1 MRKDITYSW
10 LVILFIG
17 IITGTIGAIKQ
28 LLMPIVV
35 CKDFHFEK
43 VVYLTTDKQDS
54 LFISLDY
61 AYPVAIAGTPKS
73 TTCQA
78 IQQSVCRILLG
89 DAFVDMKPQQALE
102 AYAALKHTEYIQNNL
117 PLMQEWEMDNPD
129 QPHGVTM
136 FNQELII
143 SASPLSTG
151 HGIWSYGIDIYEYT
165 GGAHGNNYLI
175 IQNYDLSAQGLVTE
189 EDLFRPDYF
198 EPLHKLLV
206 SALIEQTEEAST
218 ERELKK
224 LGYSI
229 EDIVPNDN
237 FSVSEEGITYVYN
250 PYEIAPYA
258 MGRTRIFLPWDTIC
272 NLLSY

>member
-1 MRKDITYSW
+1 MRTDIIYSW
-10 LVILFIG
+10 ITILILGLFAGVIGLVRQAAAPVVIC
-17 IITGTIGAIKQ
+17 KQ
-28 LLMPIVV
+28 Y
-35 CKDFHFEK
+35 HFDK
-43 VVYLTTDKQDS
+43 VVYLTQDRQDS
-54 LFISLDY
+54 LSMSFDY
-61 AYPVAIAGTPKS
+61 IVPHYSIANENAPY
-73 TTCQA
+73 
-78 IQQSVCRILLG
+78 QQLARTVCAAVLG

-129 QPHGVTM
+129 QPHGATM

-143 SASPLSTG
+143 NASPLSTG

-175 IQNYDLSAQGLVTE
+175 IQNYDLSTQGLVTE

-237 FSVSEEGITYVYN
+237 FSVSAEGITYVYN

-258 MGRTRIFLPWDTIC
+258 MGRTHIFLPWDTIQ

>member
-1 MRKDITYSW
+1 MRTDIIYSW
-10 LVILFIG
+10 ITILILGLFAGVIGLVRQAAAPVVIC
-17 IITGTIGAIKQ
+17 KQ
-28 LLMPIVV
+28 Y
-35 CKDFHFEK
+35 HFDK
-43 VVYLTTDKQDS
+43 VVYLTQDRQDS
-54 LFISLDY
+54 LSMSFDY
-61 AYPVAIAGTPKS
+61 TVPHYSIANENVPY
-73 TTCQA
+73 
-78 IQQSVCRILLG
+78 QQLARTVCAAVLG

-129 QPHGVTM
+129 QPHGATM

-143 SASPLSTG
+143 NASPLSTG

-175 IQNYDLSAQGLVTE
+175 IQNYDLSTQGLVTE

-206 SALIEQTEEAST
+206 AALINQTEEAST

-237 FSVSEEGITYVYN
+237 FSVSAEGITYVYN

-258 MGRTRIFLPWDTIC
+258 MGRTHIFLPWDTIQ

>member
-1 MRKDITYSW
+1 MRTDIIYSW
-10 LVILFIG
+10 ITILIIGLFAGVIGLVRQTAAPVVIC
-17 IITGTIGAIKQ
+17 KQ
-28 LLMPIVV
+28 Y
-35 CKDFHFEK
+35 HFDK
-43 VVYLTTDKQDS
+43 VVYLTQDRQDS
-54 LFISLDY
+54 LSMSFDY
-61 AYPVAIAGTPKS
+61 TVPHYSIANENAPY
-73 TTCQA
+73 
-78 IQQSVCRILLG
+78 QQLARIVCAAVLG

-129 QPHGVTM
+129 QPHGATM

-143 SASPLSTG
+143 NASPLSMG

-175 IQNYDLSAQGLVTE
+175 IRNYDLSTEGLVTE

-237 FSVSEEGITYVYN
+237 FSVSVEGITYVYN

-258 MGRTRIFLPWDTIC
+258 MGRTRIFLPWDTIR

>member
-1 MRKDITYSW
+1 MRTDIIYSW
-10 LVILFIG
+10 ITILILGLFAGVIGLVRQAAAPVVIC
-17 IITGTIGAIKQ
+17 KQ
-28 LLMPIVV
+28 Y
-35 CKDFHFEK
+35 HFDK
-43 VVYLTTDKQDS
+43 VVYLTQDRQDS
-54 LFISLDY
+54 LSMSFDY
-61 AYPVAIAGTPKS
+61 IVPHYSIANENAPY
-73 TTCQA
+73 
-78 IQQSVCRILLG
+78 QQLARTVCAAVLG

-129 QPHGVTM
+129 QPHGATM

-143 SASPLSTG
+143 NASPLSTG

-175 IQNYDLSAQGLVTE
+175 IRNYDLYTEGLVTE

-206 SALIEQTEEAST
+206 AALINQTEEAST

-237 FSVSEEGITYVYN
+237 FSVSAEGITYVYN

-258 MGRTRIFLPWDTIC
+258 MGRTHIFLPWDTIQ

>member
-1 MRKDITYSW
+1 MRTDIIYSW
-10 LVILFIG
+10 ITILILGLFAG
-17 IITGTIGAIKQ
+17 IIGLVRQTAA
-28 LLMPIVV
+28 PVV
-35 CKDFHFEK
+35 ICKKYHFDK
-43 VVYLTTDKQDS
+43 VVYLTQDRQDS
-54 LFISLDY
+54 LSMSFDY
-61 AYPVAIAGTPKS
+61 TVPHYSIANENAPY
-73 TTCQA
+73 
-78 IQQSVCRILLG
+78 QQLARTVCAAVLG

-129 QPHGVTM
+129 QPHGATM

-143 SASPLSTG
+143 NASPLSTG

-175 IQNYDLSAQGLVTE
+175 IQNYDLSTEGLVTE
-189 EDLFRPDYF
+189 EDLFCPDYF

-258 MGRTRIFLPWDTIC
+258 MGRTRIFLPWDTIR

>member
-1 MRKDITYSW
+1 MRTDIIYSW
-10 LVILFIG
+10 ITILILGLFAGVIGLVRQAAAPVVIC
-17 IITGTIGAIKQ
+17 KQ
-28 LLMPIVV
+28 Y
-35 CKDFHFEK
+35 HFDK
-43 VVYLTTDKQDS
+43 VVYLTQDRQDS
-54 LFISLDY
+54 LSMSFDY
-61 AYPVAIAGTPKS
+61 TVPHYSIANENAPY
-73 TTCQA
+73 
-78 IQQSVCRILLG
+78 QQLARTVCASVLG

-129 QPHGVTM
+129 QPHGATM

-143 SASPLSTG
+143 NASPLSTG

-175 IQNYDLSAQGLVTE
+175 IRNYDLSTEGLVTE

-206 SALIEQTEEAST
+206 AALINQTEEAST

-237 FSVSEEGITYVYN
+237 FSVSAEGITYVYN

-258 MGRTRIFLPWDTIC
+258 MGRTHIFLPWDTIQ

>member
-1 MRKDITYSW
+1 MRTDIIYSW
-10 LVILFIG
+10 ITILILGLFAGVIGLVRQAAEPVVIC
-17 IITGTIGAIKQ
+17 KQ
-28 LLMPIVV
+28 Y
-35 CKDFHFEK
+35 HFDK
-43 VVYLTTDKQDS
+43 VVYLTQDRQDS
-54 LFISLDY
+54 LSMSFDY
-61 AYPVAIAGTPKS
+61 TVPHYSIANENAPY
-73 TTCQA
+73 
-78 IQQSVCRILLG
+78 QQLARTVCAAVLG

-129 QPHGVTM
+129 QPHGATM

-143 SASPLSTG
+143 NASPLSTG

-175 IQNYDLSAQGLVTE
+175 IRNYDLSTEGLVTE

-206 SALIEQTEEAST
+206 AALINQTEEAST

-258 MGRTRIFLPWDTIC
+258 MGRTHIFLPWDTIQ

>member
-1 MRKDITYSW
+1 MRTDIIYSW
-10 LVILFIG
+10 ITILIIGLFAGVIGLVRQTAAPVVIC
-17 IITGTIGAIKQ
+17 KQ
-28 LLMPIVV
+28 Y
-35 CKDFHFEK
+35 HFDK
-43 VVYLTTDKQDS
+43 VVYLTQDRQDS
-54 LFISLDY
+54 LSMSFDY
-61 AYPVAIAGTPKS
+61 TVPHYSIANENAPY
-73 TTCQA
+73 
-78 IQQSVCRILLG
+78 QQLARIVCAAVLG

-129 QPHGVTM
+129 QPHGTTM

-143 SASPLSTG
+143 NASPLSTG

-175 IQNYDLSAQGLVTE
+175 IRNYDLSTEGLVTE

-258 MGRTRIFLPWDTIC
+258 MGRTRIFLPWDTIR

>member
-1 MRKDITYSW
+1 MRTDIIYSW
-10 LVILFIG
+10 ITILIIGLFAGVIGLVRQTAAPVVIC
-17 IITGTIGAIKQ
+17 KQ
-28 LLMPIVV
+28 Y
-35 CKDFHFEK
+35 HFDK
-43 VVYLTTDKQDS
+43 VVYLTQDRQDS
-54 LFISLDY
+54 LSMSFDY
-61 AYPVAIAGTPKS
+61 TVPHYSIANENAPY
-73 TTCQA
+73 
-78 IQQSVCRILLG
+78 QQLARIVCAAVLG

-129 QPHGVTM
+129 QPHGATM

-143 SASPLSTG
+143 NASPLSMG

-175 IQNYDLSAQGLVTE
+175 IRNYDLSTEGLVTE

-258 MGRTRIFLPWDTIC
+258 MGRTRIFLPWDTIR

>member
-1 MRKDITYSW
+1 MRTDIIYSW
-10 LVILFIG
+10 ITILIIGLFAGVIGLVRQTAAPVVIC
-17 IITGTIGAIKQ
+17 KQ
-28 LLMPIVV
+28 Y
-35 CKDFHFEK
+35 HFNK
-43 VVYLTTDKQDS
+43 VVYLTQDRQDS
-54 LFISLDY
+54 LSMSFDY
-61 AYPVAIAGTPKS
+61 TVPHYSIANENAPY
-73 TTCQA
+73 
-78 IQQSVCRILLG
+78 QQLARIVCAAVLG

-129 QPHGVTM
+129 QPHGATM

-143 SASPLSTG
+143 NASPLSMG

-175 IQNYDLSAQGLVTE
+175 IRNYDLSTEGLVTE

-237 FSVSEEGITYVYN
+237 FSVSVEGITYVYN

-258 MGRTRIFLPWDTIC
+258 MGRTRIFLPWDTIR

>member
-1 MRKDITYSW
+1 MRTDIIYSW
-10 LVILFIG
+10 ITILILGLFAGVIGLVRQAAAPVVIC
-17 IITGTIGAIKQ
+17 KQ
-28 LLMPIVV
+28 Y
-35 CKDFHFEK
+35 HFDK
-43 VVYLTTDKQDS
+43 VVYLTQDRQDS
-54 LFISLDY
+54 LSMSFDY
-61 AYPVAIAGTPKS
+61 TVPHYSIANENAPY
-73 TTCQA
+73 
-78 IQQSVCRILLG
+78 QQLARTVCAAVLG

-129 QPHGVTM
+129 QPHGATM

-143 SASPLSTG
+143 NASPFSTG

-218 ERELKK
+218 EQELKK

-237 FSVSEEGITYVYN
+237 FSVSAEGITYVYN

-258 MGRTRIFLPWDTIC
+258 MGRTHIFLPWDTIQ